1 MATSILIVDDQEF
14 MRGGIRAMLARWR
27 PEWTLCGEAANGEEA
42 VRAVIA
48 LKPDVVIMDVSMP
61 GMNGI
66 EAASR
71 IAKVSRSTRVLL
83 LSGFELKSLAL
94 SAAGDEARGFVDKGR
109 VLWDLIPAIDSLLAR
124 VPSAS

>member
-1 MATSILIVDDQEF
+1 MATNILIVDDQEF

-61 GMNGI
+61 GMDGI

-71 IAKVSRSTRVLL
+71 IAKVGMGTRVVL
-83 LSGFELKSLAL
+83 LSGFEAETLAL
-94 SAAGDEARGFVDKGR
+94 AADSDEARGYVDKGR
-109 VLWDLIPAIDSLLAR
+109 VIWDLIPAIDMLLAR
-124 VPSAS
+124 VPLSS